1 MSVQA
6 RPRKLKQTRWW
17 ELALRFAFG
26 GLCTVIA
33 GLVAKKFGPAAGGLF
48 LAFPAI
54 FPSGASLIA
63 SHEKERKHK
72 AGMHGTRRGCELAGV
87 DAAGATMGCAGL
99 AAFAV
104 VVWQGVAA
112 AQRADGDRGGF
123 GCVGRGVLR
132 RVVAVAEARGDTAA
146 VI

>member
-6 RPRKLKQTRWW
+6 RPQKLKQSRWW

-26 GLCTVIA
+26 GLCTVVA

-48 LAFPAI
+48 LGFPAI

-72 AGMHGTRRGCELAGV
+72 AGMHGTRRGCQLAGV
-87 DAAGATMGCAGL
+87 DAAGATMGCVGL
-99 AAFAV
+99 AAFAI
-104 VVWQGVAA
+104 
-112 AQRADGDRGGF
+112 
-123 GCVGRGVLR
+123 
-132 RVVAVAEARGDTAA
+132 AEASVAWAVVSFAVWWLWRKRAA
-146 VI
+146 IRRRSS

>member
-1 MSVQA
+1 MRVQA

-26 GLCTVIA
+26 GVCTVIA
-33 GLVAKKFGPAAGGLF
+33 GLVAKNFGPAAGGLF

-104 VVWQGVAA
+104 VVWQELPRHSAPVVIAA
-112 AQRADGDRGGF
+112 ASAAWAVVSFAVWWLWRNRAAI
-123 GCVGRGVLR
+123 R
-132 RVVAVAEARGDTAA
+132 RRSS
-146 VI
+146 